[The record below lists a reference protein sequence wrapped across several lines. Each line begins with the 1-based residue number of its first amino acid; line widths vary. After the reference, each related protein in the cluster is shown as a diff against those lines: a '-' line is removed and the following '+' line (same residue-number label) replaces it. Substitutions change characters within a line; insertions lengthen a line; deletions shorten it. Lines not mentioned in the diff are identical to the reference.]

1 MAIDRNGTASETLSG
16 RVVRLGQVG
25 KMGAAIRAVY
35 QHVIDHD
42 GGSKPEECGL
52 GLRHD
57 EEHQWFACR
66 GAAPRRPRAPGRLG
80 EHASPSSR
88 PVARRGR
95 PRREA
100 GYARGS
106 GRFRPQGSDRLRG

>member
-25 KMGAAIRAVY
+25 EMGAAIRAVY

-42 GGSKPEECGL
+42 GGSKPEESGL

-57 EEHQWFACR
+57 EEHQWFACSKPMGGCR
-66 GAAPRRPRAPGRLG
+66 SLLERLNRTF
-80 EHASPSSR
+80 SSR
-88 PVARRGR
+88 SALMLN
-95 PRREA
+95 
-100 GYARGS
+100 
-106 GRFRPQGSDRLRG
+106 FW